1 MTSVFFFLLRY
12 FSFFSP
18 QKRKKSIYENKDF
31 YFKDKDFCKNVF
43 VGQVC
48 PTYKIFC
55 SFRVS
60 LPGFHPSGIPLS
72 WIIGVRTTPPRYAG
86 SGRPS
91 SHGCSLICFTDS
103 TPQPHKIRLLDYWR
117 SDGVTSVLT
126 WLFARLFHRL
136 DSTAAQN
143 PLSWIIG
150 VHKVLYSVSNFYSKN
165 SELQQPCSHGHWARL
180 CLTRRA
186 RQNPLC
192 PTYFL
197 FHFCTF
203 ILKIL
208 YFCYGIHPKTA
219 NYCISWAFCCR
230 FVYSG
235 SIILLLMY
243 LSFFLFYLI

>member
-1 MTSVFFFLLRY
+1 MSH
-12 FSFFSP
+12 S
-18 QKRKKSIYENKDF
+18 
-31 YFKDKDFCKNVF
+31 
-43 VGQVC
+43 
-48 PTYKIFC
+48 
-55 SFRVS
+55 
-60 LPGFHPSGIPLS
+60 PGFTRPEFRCLGLLAFGRPRPAMRGA
-72 WIIGVRTTPPRYAG
+72 GVRPHMAVR
-86 SGRPS
+86 S
-91 SHGCSLICFTDS
+91 SVSQT
-103 TPQPHKIRLLDYWR
+103 RLHSR
-117 SDGVTSVLT
+117 TKS
-126 WLFARLFHRL
+126 A
-136 DSTAAQN
+136 
-143 PLSWIIG
+143 SWIIG

-219 NYCISWAFCCR
+219 NYCISWAFYCR